1 VRPYDTSVD
10 YLCCNYPVAALV
22 FRVVHA
28 FIGDAQNRVDGVAV
42 ATELRDADADRN
54 RA

>member
-1 VRPYDTSVD
+1 M
-10 YLCCNYPVAALV
+10 

-28 FIGDAQNRVDGVAV
+28 FIGYAQNRVDGVAV
-42 ATELRDADADRN
+42 AAELRYADADRN